1 MNLNLSLIARRTGV
15 LLLIA
20 AGGCSQQGPAP
31 VSGQAGS
38 QGSAGAG
45 TQGAAGQG
53 AAGTVG
59 AAGVAGTGAAGT
71 AGSGAAGTG
80 TAGSTGEAGAGAA
93 GTGGSAGATGAAG
106 SGGAA
111 GAAAGATGAGGAI
124 AVDSVVPTLNGY
136 LWIGLC
142 ANGAASALDCP
153 LNDDISGGTCP
164 MPNAADYNMRGAFRN
179 FTHNVGGTAGT
190 KYTITFE
197 VRGVAGTRCY
207 TCGTPAVPALSP
219 DPEVNNNGWYV
230 GGTPTTDSHWNSYEI
245 HVNPPVPGAANVYY
259 MNAFPN
265 GPFCEKHETFPFKYT
280 ASFPVMGGGTL
291 KMTIH
296 DSNCL
301 AQQNCGAPNNQ
312 PTCKSP
318 RTIDLTGMSPQP
330 PAPFAQPYV
339 QTNAFHP
346 QWLFFN
352 VKSVTSP

>member
-1 MNLNLSLIARRTGV
+1 MPGT
-15 LLLIA
+15 
-20 AGGCSQQGPAP
+20 
-31 VSGQAGS
+31 
-38 QGSAGAG
+38 G
-45 TQGAAGQG
+45 TQGAAGEG
-53 AAGTVG
+53 AAGAVG
-59 AAGVAGTGAAGT
+59 AAGRLRRLGGRGGAPAPRARARRAPERPAPLGRRGASRAGTTGAAEMV
-71 AGSGAAGTG
+71 GAAG
-80 TAGSTGEAGAGAA
+80 AA
-93 GTGGSAGATGAAG
+93 
-106 SGGAA
+106 GGAA

-124 AVDSVVPTLNGY
+124 SVASIVPTLNGY
-136 LWIGLC
+136 NWIGVC

-153 LNDDISGGTCP
+153 LNDDVSGGTCP
-164 MPNAADYNMRGAFRN
+164 MPNAVDYNMRGAFRN
-179 FTHNVGGTAGT
+179 FTHKVGGTPGT

-207 TCGTPAVPALSP
+207 TGGTPAVPTLSP

-245 HVNPPVPGAANVYY
+245 HVTPPVPGAANAYY

-265 GPFCEKHETFPFKYT
+265 TQGFCEKHETFPLRYM
-280 ASFPVMGGGTL
+280 ASFPVMGGGTI

-301 AQQNCGAPNNQ
+301 AQQNCGGPNNQ

-330 PAPFAQPYV
+330 PSTFAQPYV